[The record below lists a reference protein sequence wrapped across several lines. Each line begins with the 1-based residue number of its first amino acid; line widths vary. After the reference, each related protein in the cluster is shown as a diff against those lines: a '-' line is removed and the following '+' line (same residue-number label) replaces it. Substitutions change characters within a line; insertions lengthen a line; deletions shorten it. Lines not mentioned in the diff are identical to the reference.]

1 MLAPLP
7 KDISLDRRA
16 TNVPRRFH
24 WLAFLV
30 ASLAAALVLVSMVA
44 IPQWLSKQARWE
56 ALRAHVGEIG
66 QVAASVVNGDLHRK
80 LLDPTNY
87 SDELYARA
95 LKPLVRFHS
104 ADPNIFYLYTMVDRG
119 GVAYFVL
126 DTAASTDLRTKNK
139 LRASAYM
146 ERFDLRDEYK
156 NDDWLQQIAAG
167 KTYVNRTFEQDDYGE
182 FLSAT
187 SPIYDSEGRY
197 SGFVGVDFDL
207 QYYLAQEA
215 RFRTIGINSLI
226 AALIGS
232 VVIGYLVALYY
243 SAMQGRMQQLY
254 DISIRDG
261 LTGLLNRRGA
271 MDTIGESLA
280 RHQASNAMLL
290 VDVDNLKMINDLR
303 GHATGDAVIALTAE
317 AVRESIRDGD
327 ICARFGGDEL
337 LIFAP
342 NCAVDE
348 ATIIAKR
355 IIGRVSGQSMPL
367 AGARFSV
374 SIGIVVHDGAQA
386 DFARMYRDADA
397 ALYRGREDGE
407 GRVSVFKPSHDDE
420 RLTDRELSQQSGRYG
435 LPFGSH

>member
-1 MLAPLP
+1 M
-7 KDISLDRRA
+7 
-16 TNVPRRFH
+16 
-24 WLAFLV
+24 
-30 ASLAAALVLVSMVA
+30 
-44 IPQWLSKQARWE
+44 
-56 ALRAHVGEIG
+56 GEIG
-66 QVAASVVNGDLHRK
+66 QVAASVVDGDLHRK

-167 KTYVNRTFEQDDYGE
+167 KTYVNPTFEQDDYGE

-207 QYYLAQEA
+207 QYYFAQEA
-215 RFRTIGINSLI
+215 RFRVIAIDSVI
-226 AALIGS
+226 AALILAL
-232 VVIGYLVALYY
+232 VIGYLVARYY

-254 DISIRDG
+254 DSSIRDS

-271 MDTIGESLA
+271 MDTIGKSLA

-327 ICARFGGDEL
+327 ICARFGGDEF

-348 ATIIAKR
+348 ATKIAKR

-374 SIGIVVHDGAQA
+374 SIGIVVHDGAHA

-397 ALYRGREDGE
+397 ALYQGREDGKS
-407 GRVSVFKPSHDDE
+407 RISVFKPSHDDE
-420 RLTDRELSQQSGRYG
+420 SLTDRELSQQSGRYG